1 NGNSRRCAAGVA
13 GVSVVLK
20 RNLENRGEKESALGS
35 IRRSARKSV
44 AQSRNALRHRF
55 VIYCAWV

>member
-1 NGNSRRCAAGVA
+1 RKFPPLRGRGCGYFVA
-13 GVSVVLK
+13 LK
-20 RNLENRGEKESALGS
+20 RNLENRGETRIVARLHW
-35 IRRSARKSV
+35 RRARKSV